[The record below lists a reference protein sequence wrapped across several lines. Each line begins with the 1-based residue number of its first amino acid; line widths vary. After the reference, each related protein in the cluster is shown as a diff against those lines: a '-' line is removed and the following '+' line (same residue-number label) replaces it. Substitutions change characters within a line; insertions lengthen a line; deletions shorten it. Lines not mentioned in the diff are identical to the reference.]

1 MFSDHLLRLAAIVV
15 LLSLA
20 SLALSACS
28 QQAAG
33 QGPGSLVVYSGRSQ
47 SLVGPIIEVFRDQT
61 GIDVSVKYGDTS
73 VVAATVIEEGD
84 NSPADV
90 FFAQDPGGLG
100 AVVDRLAPLPEDV
113 LGRVPQWARSPE
125 GRWVGISGRA
135 RVVVYNTGALAEE
148 DLPQSLEEFTEPR
161 WRGQIGWPPANT
173 SFQAMVTAMR
183 LLWGEEKTTEWL
195 RGVQA
200 NRPRVYPKNIPVV
213 AAAGTGEIQ
222 VGFVNHYYLYRFLQ
236 EEGEEFGARN
246 YYLKDGGPG
255 SVVLVAGAGIL
266 ETASDR
272 ENAEKFIRFMLSQ
285 VAQQYFASQ
294 TFEYP
299 LVDGVRTHPLLPS
312 LEEVDNPQIDMAS
325 LADLRGTQRLLRELG
340 IIP

>member
-1 MFSDHLLRLAAIVV
+1 MFSDQPLRLAAIVV

-73 VVAATVIEEGD
+73 AVAATVIEEGD

-148 DLPQSLEEFTEPR
+148 DLPRSLEEFTEPK

-246 YYLKDGGPG
+246 YYLRDGGPG

>member
-1 MFSDHLLRLAAIVV
+1 MFSDQPLRLAAIAV

-20 SLALSACS
+20 SPALSACS
-28 QQAAG
+28 QQVAG
-33 QGPGSLVVYSGRSQ
+33 QGPGSLIVYSGRSQ

-73 VVAATVIEEGD
+73 AVAATVLEEGD

-113 LGRVPQWARSPE
+113 LGRVPQWARSRE
-125 GRWVGISGRA
+125 GKWVGISGRA

-148 DLPQSLEEFTEPR
+148 DLPRSLEEFTEPR
-161 WRGQIGWPPANT
+161 WREKIGWPPANT

-183 LLWGEEKTTEWL
+183 LLWGEEKTSEWL

-200 NRPRVYPKNIPVV
+200 NEPRVYPKNTPVV
-213 AAAGTGEIQ
+213 AAAGTGEIE

-236 EEGEEFGARN
+236 EESEEFGARN
-246 YYLKDGGPG
+246 YYLRDGGPG

-266 ETASDR
+266 ETASNR

-299 LVDGVRTHPLLPS
+299 LVDGVSTHPLLPS
-312 LEEVDNPQIDMAS
+312 LEEVNNPQIDMAS

-340 IIP
+340 IVP